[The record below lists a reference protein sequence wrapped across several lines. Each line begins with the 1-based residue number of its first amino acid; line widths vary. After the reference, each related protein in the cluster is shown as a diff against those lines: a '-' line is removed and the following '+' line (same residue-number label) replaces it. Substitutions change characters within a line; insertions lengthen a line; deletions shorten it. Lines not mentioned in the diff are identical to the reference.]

1 MAGNDPIASIYQK
14 IEREK
19 VMINR
24 AEALRRSSDNPV
36 VQSSVDAQIK
46 EAQRNLKYLEERLS
60 ELQMRRMGQ
69 GMENM
74 NMNQNG
80 GYSSQDPRSNTYGQG
95 GSRAGYDQGGYGSPS
110 GGGGYMDQ
118 LGAGSGMMPPR
129 PPYGAQAPG
138 TAIPKARPN
147 YSKLGSFDRPT
158 TVHS

>member
-19 VMINR
+19 VMIHG

-36 VQSSVDAQIK
+36 VQASVDAQIK
-46 EAQRNLKYLEERLS
+46 EARRNLKYLEERLA
-60 ELQMRRMGQ
+60 ELQTRRGMG
-69 GMENM
+69 NM
-74 NMNQNG
+74 SLNQNG
-80 GYSSQDPRSNTYGQG
+80 GYAPQDPRNNSYAPG
-95 GSRAGYDQGGYGSPS
+95 GSRAGYDQGVYGAPS

-138 TAIPKARPN
+138 SAVPKARPN
-147 YSKLGSFDRPT
+147 YSKLGSLARR
-158 TVHS
+158 SKGRS